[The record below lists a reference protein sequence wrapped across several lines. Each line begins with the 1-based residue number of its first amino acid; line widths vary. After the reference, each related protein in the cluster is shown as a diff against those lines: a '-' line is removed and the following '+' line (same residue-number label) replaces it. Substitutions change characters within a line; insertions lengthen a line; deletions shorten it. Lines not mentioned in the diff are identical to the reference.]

1 MEQPITTPITTKI
14 TTTKTTTI
22 NTLKEEYVAAF
33 ATWEYTR
40 WLVASSCFFM
50 VPSVYAY
57 YNQLYFNSYVLLL
70 TSLISA
76 NYWRNAT
83 YSWRRT
89 ADLIFAK
96 VSFCVFLVGWITH
109 VAEYNMVL
117 VGVFCAGCMGASY
130 DLSVRL
136 REKQSPHWYKY
147 HMAYHLSTMVSQLIV
162 LNTILRRRYS
172 EEDII

>member
-1 MEQPITTPITTKI
+1 MHNTIA
-14 TTTKTTTI
+14 TTTI

-40 WLVASSCFFM
+40 WLVASSFFFM
-50 VPSVYAY
+50 VPSGYAY
-57 YNQLYFNSYVLLL
+57 YNQFYFNSYVLLL

-89 ADLIFAK
+89 VDLIFAK
-96 VSFCVFLVGWITH
+96 VSFCIFLVDWIKH
-109 VAEYNMVL
+109 VTNYNMML

-130 DLSVRL
+130 YLAGRLS
-136 REKQSPHWYKY
+136 KQKNANWYKY
-147 HMAYHLSTMVSQLIV
+147 HAAFHFSTMISQLIV
-162 LNTILRRRYS
+162 LNTMLRTKS
-172 EEDII
+172 KE